1 VDKLSKI
8 CLDSSVLIALEKARI
23 SAEDLRREFPHA
35 HFVISVISAFE
46 QAYGAY
52 ILIQKGFK
60 QKGEEILDGLKGF
73 KIYPLTSEAAF
84 LAAKISA
91 ELSLMGKKIEPR
103 DLFIAAICIQ
113 NELELLTLNVR
124 HFELLSPYGLKVHS
138 ARPFLNRS

>member
-124 HFELLSPYGLKVHS
+124 HFELLSLYGLKVHS

>member
-1 VDKLSKI
+1 MSKI

-124 HFELLSPYGLKVHS
+124 HFELLSLYGLKVHS

>member
-1 VDKLSKI
+1 MSKI
-8 CLDSSVLIALEKARI
+8 CLDSSVLIALEKAQI
-23 SAEDLRREFPHA
+23 SAEDLRKEFPHA

-60 QKGEEILDGLKGF
+60 EKGEEILDGLRGF
-73 KIYPLTSEAAF
+73 RIYPLTSEAAL

-91 ELSLMGKKIEPR
+91 ELSLKGKKIDPK

-124 HFELLSPYGLKVHS
+124 HFEPLSHYGLRMHN
-138 ARPFLNRS
+138 ARSFLNRS